1 MWHKDNYEILNSQNN
16 EIKTK
21 KYIIGVLN
29 VQIILASIIIA
40 TSFIIKNSSENVYE
54 YAKDSYIEFFESDT
68 YMESTFS
75 YNTFKKNLYEEIQ
88 DRYNRIITVFNNF
101 SGKGSADIYPANV
114 STDKIGLDK
123 NGITPVNGYISS
135 SYGVRK
141 NPFNSKEKEFHT
153 GIDIAASKGS
163 FIKSAF
169 DGIVIAAGYSD
180 IAGNYIR
187 IKTDDEITTFYAH
200 NQFNFMNVGDRV
212 LAGQI
217 IGTVGRTGYATGPH
231 LHFEFIYN
239 GIRYN
244 PIYIL
249 NI

>member
-16 EIKTK
+16 EIKRK
-21 KYIIGVLN
+21 RYIIGVLN

-114 STDKIGLDK
+114 STDKIGLD
-123 NGITPVNGYISS
+123 
-135 SYGVRK
+135 
-141 NPFNSKEKEFHT
+141 
-153 GIDIAASKGS
+153 
-163 FIKSAF
+163 
-169 DGIVIAAGYSD
+169 
-180 IAGNYIR
+180 
-187 IKTDDEITTFYAH
+187 
-200 NQFNFMNVGDRV
+200 
-212 LAGQI
+212 
-217 IGTVGRTGYATGPH
+217 
-231 LHFEFIYN
+231 
-239 GIRYN
+239 
-244 PIYIL
+244 
-249 NI
+249 